1 MAGVVARAW
10 TFAYHGVVARLRAA
24 EMGRTAAALSF
35 TSVLGLVPL
44 LTVAFVY
51 LARYPLFQ
59 QWLDALEGFL
69 LRHLLP
75 QSGSV
80 VRGYLGEFVAKA
92 ANVQGAGLAVVVVTA
107 VLLVATI
114 EREINAIWGLAG
126 RRPLIQRL
134 FVFALGMSVG
144 PLLIG
149 AAVYSTTWVMDL
161 SVAQLP
167 VTLHALPYV
176 APPLAVAI
184 TALAFT
190 LLYALMPSRRVPLAP
205 AVTGGVFAAL
215 AFEVAKRLFGLYISR
230 VPTYQIV
237 YGALAA
243 LPLFLLWVY
252 VSWVIVLV
260 GAAVTA
266 TLTEGPLRRRRGSG
280 R

>member
-1 MAGVVARAW
+1 MAGALARAR
-10 TFAYHGVVARLRAA
+10 TFVFHGVVARLKAA

-44 LTVAFVY
+44 ATVAFVY
-51 LARYPLFQ
+51 IARYPLFQ

-75 QSGSV
+75 GSSSL
-80 VRGYLGEFVAKA
+80 VRSHLREFVAQA
-92 ANVQGAGLAVVVVTA
+92 ANLQGVGLALVVVTA

-126 RRPLIQRL
+126 RRPLLQRL
-134 FVFALGMSVG
+134 FVFALGMTVG

-149 AAVYSTTWVMDL
+149 AAVYSTAWVVDA

-167 VTLHALPYV
+167 ITLRVRHYV
-176 APPLAVAI
+176 VPPLSVAI
-184 TALAFT
+184 AAFAFT
-190 LLYALMPSRRVPLAP
+190 LLYVLMPARRVPLTP
-205 AVTGGVFAAL
+205 AVIGGVFAAL
-215 AFEVAKRLFGLYISR
+215 AFEVAKRLFGLYIAR
-230 VPTYQIV
+230 FPTYEVV
-237 YGALAA
+237 YGTLAV

-266 TLTEGPLRRRRGSG
+266 TLTEGPLPRRRR
-280 R
+280 

>member
-1 MAGVVARAW
+1 MAGALARAW
-10 TFAYHGVVARLRAA
+10 TFVFHGVVARLKAA

-44 LTVAFVY
+44 ATVAFVY
-51 LARYPLFQ
+51 IARYPLFQ

-75 QSGSV
+75 GSGSL
-80 VRGYLGEFVAKA
+80 VRGYLRGFIAQA
-92 ANVQGAGLAVVVVTA
+92 ANLQGVGLALVVVTA

-126 RRPLIQRL
+126 RRPLLQRL
-134 FVFALGMSVG
+134 VVFALGMTVG
-144 PLLIG
+144 PLLLG
-149 AAVYSTTWVMDL
+149 AAVYSTAWVVDA
-161 SVAQLP
+161 SVTQLP
-167 VTLHALPYV
+167 ITERALPYV
-176 APPLAVAI
+176 APPLSIAI
-184 TALAFT
+184 AALAFT
-190 LLYALMPSRRVPLAP
+190 LLYVLMPARRVPLAP
-205 AVTGGVFAAL
+205 AVIGGVFAAL
-215 AFEVAKRLFGLYISR
+215 AFEVAKRLFGLYIAR
-230 VPTYQIV
+230 FPTYQVV
-237 YGALAA
+237 YGALAV

-266 TLTEGPLRRRRGSG
+266 TLTEGPLRRRR